1 MDRSVASV
9 YLWFDVGAQDERA
22 GSEGTAH
29 FVEHMIFKGTRNLGV
44 GEVAQ
49 KIEGMGGDLNAYTSH
64 DATVLH
70 ATVESSSWEEAFE
83 VLCEMAW
90 HSNFD
95 PEEVGRERQVI
106 LEEIASY
113 DDDPGAVVQEAASAA
128 LFGSHPYGRP
138 VLGTRESV
146 SGISAEQL
154 LKFWRTHYVPSR
166 TLLAFAGP
174 IDTARVASLIDQWV
188 PRDRKGTVPPQRTP
202 VEPYEP
208 CETFPDRSFDT
219 TMVHLAWRTPGIESH
234 DLAALDVL
242 TAALGQGHGA
252 KATLELQLRREMV
265 LDVWCEHQPLRQG
278 GVWMLGMTPLPGQAS
293 QAVEHALALVE
304 QVRKQGLSGRE
315 VQRARDA
322 LLADMLFEEETTDGV
337 AHDLVWFTAHH
348 GSPDARQHW
357 RDTLASVTAEH
368 VQEVAQRWLGAG
380 RHVVAATGPDS
391 GALRSMPRAAP
402 QAKPARPS
410 FPGPTHT
417 DLGRGLHLA
426 SWRDDSPVVAI
437 RVAALGGG
445 MRERLP
451 TAGRGVAWSHMI
463 TSGAGGMNEE
473 ALAREVD
480 ALGGVLSPFVSKT
493 QVGIGLSLPA
503 CHTEDGLALLRQLL
517 LEPHFDEDTWARV
530 QNELLESLRTV
541 KDRPAQLARESAWAS
556 LWPHHPWRLPLG
568 GTERS
573 LNKLRPATLRRYHRE
588 SLCTPGLLVSI
599 AGGVDPEWVA
609 QQVESWAPHL
619 PHSEPFSPPPAPSP
633 PRLITRRVEAGHHQA
648 LVAWTAR
655 APVMGDEA
663 YHPLRL
669 ALSILGGQSGR
680 LFQALREELGL
691 AYSVWAQTQ
700 ASPFGG
706 VTTTGLATSPARK
719 NEARAALTEVL
730 EAFALDGPKP
740 EEVARCRQMMLGHT
754 AMSLQSCTGRVA
766 ALSNATLYQQ
776 SFELD
781 TYRDLLLQ
789 IQPGAIRDA
798 FAACWV
804 AGGTWVE
811 VSPS

>member
-1 MDRSVASV
+1 MDRSVASI
-9 YLWFDVGAQDERA
+9 YLWFDVGAQDERP

-29 FVEHMIFKGTRNLGV
+29 FVEHMIFKGTRSLGV

-70 ATVESSSWEEAFE
+70 ATVEASAWEDAFE

-95 PEEVGRERQVI
+95 PEEVSRERQVI

-128 LFGSHPYGRP
+128 LFGHHPYGRP
-138 VLGTRESV
+138 VLGTRDSV
-146 SGISAEQL
+146 NGISAEQL
-154 LKFWRTHYVPSR
+154 LEFWRTHYVPSR
-166 TLLAFAGP
+166 TILAFAGP
-174 IDTARVASLIDQWV
+174 VDTARVASLIDQWV
-188 PRDRKGTVPPQRTP
+188 PRDRACVASPPRIP
-202 VEPYEP
+202 VEPCVP

-219 TMVHLAWRTPGIESH
+219 TMVHLAWRTPGIESL
-234 DLAALDVL
+234 DMAALDVL

-278 GVWMLGMTPLPGQAS
+278 GVWMLGMLPLPGQAS
-293 QAVEHALALVE
+293 PAVEHALALVD
-304 QVRKQGLSGRE
+304 QVRKRGLSGRE

-322 LLADMLFEEETTDGV
+322 LLADMLFAEETTDGV

-348 GSPDARQHW
+348 GSPDARQRW

-368 VQEVAQRWLGAG
+368 VQQVAQRWLRADQ
-380 RHVVAATGPDS
+380 HVVAGTGPDTD
-391 GALRSMPRAAP
+391 AIRSMPRNVP
-402 QAKPARPS
+402 Q
-410 FPGPTHT
+410 PTPVRSGLMEPT
-417 DLGRGLHLA
+417 YMDLGRGVRLA
-426 SWRDDSPVVAI
+426 SWRDESPVVAI

-451 TAGRGVAWSHMI
+451 TAGRGVAWSHMV
-463 TSGAGGMNEE
+463 TSGAGEMNEE

-493 QVGIGLSLPA
+493 QLGIELSVPA
-503 CHTEDGLALLRQLL
+503 CHAEDGLALLRKLV
-517 LEPHFDEDTWARV
+517 LEPHFDEGCWARV
-530 QNELLESLRTV
+530 KNELLESLRTV
-541 KDRPAQLARESAWAS
+541 KDRPAQLASESAWAA
-556 LWPHHPWRLPLG
+556 LWPNHPWRLPPG

-573 LNKLRPATLRRYHRE
+573 LNKLRPATLRRYHQE
-588 SLCTPGLLVSI
+588 SLATPGLLISI

-609 QQVESWAPHL
+609 QKVEAWTKDL
-619 PHSEPFSPPPAPSP
+619 PHSEPFSPPLASSA

-655 APVMGDEA
+655 APLMEDKT

-691 AYSVWAQTQ
+691 AYSVWSQTQ

-719 NEARAALTEVL
+719 AEARAALIDVL
-730 EAFALDGPKP
+730 DTFARNGPAP
-740 EEVARCRQMMLGHT
+740 EEVDRCRQMMLGHT
-754 AMSLQSCTGRVA
+754 AMSLQSCSGRVA
-766 ALSNATLYQQ
+766 ALSNATLYQRPL
-776 SFELD
+776 ELD
-781 TYRDLLLQ
+781 TYRDLLLE

-798 FAACWV
+798 FAACW
-804 AGGTWVE
+804 ASGGTWVE